1 MESRQDLFN
10 WTRSMV
16 VAACLV
22 ILVAGMREAAP
33 ILVPFLL
40 SIFIVIICTPFLF
53 WLQKKGIPETL
64 AILIILVGVIA
75 LFLVLAALLGAS
87 VNDFTRDLPEYQTR
101 LTAKTAGLISW
112 LEAHGIKVSTR
123 MVTDFINPGKVMKLT
138 AQIFSGLSGA
148 LANGFLILLT
158 VVFVL
163 LETSGLPRK
172 LTMALDNPDQTLAG
186 IRQFTDSVNRYI
198 GIKTIFSLATGVLVW
213 LWLVILGVNHPI
225 LWGVLAF
232 LLNYVPNIGSIIAAI
247 PAVLLALVQLGPAS
261 ALLTAA
267 GYAVINVAVGSII
280 EPRFMGKGLG
290 LSTLVVFLS
299 LVFWGWALGMVG
311 MLLSVPLTMIFKI
324 ALENSEET
332 RWIAVLLGSSP
343 QAPPE
348 KADPDE
354 SSGQPID

>member
-1 MESRQDLFN
+1 MESRQGLFN

-75 LFLVLAALLGAS
+75 LFLVLAALVGAS

-112 LEAHGIKVSTR
+112 LEARGIEVSTR

-232 LLNYVPNIGSIIAAI
+232 LLNYVPNIGSIIAAV
-247 PAVLLALVQLGPAS
+247 PAVLLALVQLGAAS
-261 ALLTAA
+261 AMFTAA
-267 GYAVINVAVGSII
+267 GYAVVNVVVGSII

-311 MLLSVPLTMIFKI
+311 MLLSIPLTMIFKI
-324 ALENSEET
+324 ALESSDET
-332 RWIAVLLGSSP
+332 RWIAVMLGSSP
-343 QAPPE
+343 QVPPEAPPPE
-348 KADPDE
+348 ERTLPP
-354 SSGQPID
+354 SG